1 MLGFKSEEINE
12 EAIVELAE
20 NVANNEKDIAAL
32 EEGVVEL
39 GDIAGDVD
47 CIEEAIVELGG
58 LVADQQSEG
67 NLITEVIRS
76 LTAANRTMTKG
87 LTRLIGLQFAL
98 FGLVVVMLVVLAF
111 FK

>member
-32 EEGVVEL
+32 EEGVAEL
-39 GDIAGDVD
+39 GNIAEDVD
-47 CIEEAIVELGG
+47 CIEEAIMELGKMASDSA
-58 LVADQQSEG
+58 LEG
-67 NLITEVIRS
+67 NIISDVIHS

>member
-1 MLGFKSEEINE
+1 MLGLKSEEINE

-20 NVANNEKDIAAL
+20 DVANNEKDIAAI
-32 EEGVVEL
+32 EEGVAEL
-39 GDIAGDVD
+39 GNIAEDVD
-47 CIEEAIVELGG
+47 CIEEAIMELGD
-58 LVADQQSEG
+58 LVSKSDKETS
-67 NLITEVIRS
+67 LIAEVIHS

-98 FGLVVVMLVVLAF
+98 FGLVVVMMVVLAF